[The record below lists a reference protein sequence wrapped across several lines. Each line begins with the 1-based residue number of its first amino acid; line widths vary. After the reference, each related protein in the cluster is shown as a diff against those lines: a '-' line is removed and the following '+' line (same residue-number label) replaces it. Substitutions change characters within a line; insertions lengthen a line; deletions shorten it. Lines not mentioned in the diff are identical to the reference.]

1 MIMDCRLSIVIPV
14 YNVEDYLPRCL
25 DSILSQKFSAFE
37 VILVDDGSKD
47 SSSEICDE
55 YSAKD
60 SRFRTLHK
68 KNGGVSAARNS
79 GLHLAKGEYVMFV
92 DSDDALAPDSLS
104 KMFEMTDNGTVDL
117 VVGGFNSY
125 LDTTLTDVYGPDS
138 SGVYKKER
146 IYAFFDNAMNEC
158 GELFR
163 GPWAKMYRRSIIAEN
178 SISFN
183 ESLCYAED
191 KLFVYSYLS
200 HIDSAAIVQYPVY
213 EYYRRSGS
221 LSWGKTT
228 ERRAKQILDML
239 PHYFDIFKKLLMR
252 YPDSD
257 RLREVYHY
265 DLFCG
270 DLMRVF
276 RIFIKMRTELLNE
289 ENLKMMY
296 SMMDA
301 DAKLRLFERKVPC
314 QVFCVVLY
322 KMTSIRLSISLY
334 RFLSGII
341 SFIRS

>member
-47 SSSEICDE
+47 SSSEICDV
-55 YSAKD
+55 YSVKD

-79 GLHLAKGEYVMFV
+79 GLQLAKGEYVMFV
-92 DSDDALAPDSLS
+92 DSDDALSPDSLE
-104 KMFEMTDNGTVDL
+104 KMFEIVDNGNVDL

-125 LDTTLTDVYGPDS
+125 LDTTLTDVYGPKS
-138 SGVYKKER
+138 SSSNEH
-146 IYAFFDNAMNEC
+146 IYSFFDDAMNEY

-163 GPWAKMYRRSIIAEN
+163 SPWAKLYKRSIITRN
-178 SISFN
+178 SLSFN
-183 ESLCYAED
+183 ESLSYAED
-191 KLFVYSYLS
+191 KLFVYSYLC
-200 HIDSAAIVQYPVY
+200 HIETAAMLQLPVY
-213 EYYRRSGS
+213 EYYRHSGS

-239 PHYFDIFKKLLMR
+239 PHYFDIFKNLLNR
-252 YPDSD
+252 FPDSD

-314 QVFCVVLY
+314 QVFCVALY
-322 KMTSIRLSISLY
+322 KMTSIRVAVSVY
-334 RFLSGII
+334 RFLAGII
-341 SFIRS
+341 SAIRS

>member
-47 SSSEICDE
+47 SSSAICDE

-60 SRFRTLHK
+60 SRIRTLHK
-68 KNGGVSAARNS
+68 QNGGVSAARNS
-79 GLHLAKGEYVMFV
+79 GLQMAVGEYVMFV
-92 DSDDALAPDSLS
+92 DSDDALAPDALS
-104 KMFEMTDNGTVDL
+104 KMFEMADNGNVDL

-125 LDTTLTDVYGPDS
+125 LDTTLTDVFGPKI
-138 SGVYKKER
+138 SGVYSNEH
-146 IYAFFDNAMNEC
+146 ILAFFDNAMNEY

-200 HIDSAAIVQYPVY
+200 YITSAAILQSPVY

-239 PHYFDIFKKLLMR
+239 PHYFSIFKNLMNR
-252 YPDSD
+252 FPDSD
-257 RLREVYHY
+257 RLREVYHC

-276 RIFIKMRTELLNE
+276 RIFIKMRTQLLTE
-289 ENLKMMY
+289 DNLAMMY

-314 QVFCVVLY
+314 QVFCVALY
-322 KMTSIRLSISLY
+322 KMTSISLSISVY
-334 RFLSGII
+334 RFLSRII